1 MSDTDVVPMDALSL
15 GAAQRIADAAIAS
28 AQSHGIAVC
37 IAICDPAGEPIVTIR
52 MDGAPRLSAGV
63 ALNKAFTVASFKGM
77 PTHAWWPL
85 LADDPALVHG
95 FTHTPRLVIFA
106 GGVPVR
112 RCEGRRRR
120 RRVGRF
126 FRRGSRHRRSRCCR
140 SGLEPVRPVTSSSLG
155 FKR

>member
-1 MSDTDVVPMDALSL
+1 MDSLSL

-28 AQSHGIAVC
+28 AQSQGIAVC

-106 GGVPVR
+106 GGVPVHVD
-112 RCEGRRRR
+112 GKV
-120 RRVGRF
+120 VGAVGVSG
-126 FRRGSRHRRSRCCR
+126 GSSDQDRIVAEA
-140 SGLEPVRPVTSSSLG
+140 GVAALG
-155 FKR
+155 

>member
-1 MSDTDVVPMDALSL
+1 MSDSNVVPMDALSL
-15 GAAQRIADAAIAS
+15 GAARRIADAAIAS
-28 AQSHGIAVC
+28 AQSQSVAAC
-37 IAICDPAGEPIVTIR
+37 IAICDPAGEAIVTIR

-95 FTHTPRLVIFA
+95 FTQTPRLVIFA

-112 RCEGRRRR
+112 IDGKVVGAVGVSGGSSDQD
-120 RRVGRF
+120 RVIAEAGVAA
-126 FRRGSRHRRSRCCR
+126 
-140 SGLEPVRPVTSSSLG
+140 LD
-155 FKR
+155 